1 MKKLIIIGAVCAI
14 SAAFTGCAHLEA
26 EWGGETAITDK
37 DGAPVVVNG
46 VVQKIKHPNKF
57 ESKRFGID
65 TTIDT
70 GNMNVTKDGYSV
82 GLNGYAS
89 NVSPENAKMIT
100 ATGEAIENITGRA
113 IAAAMT
119 AGISEIT
126 GQAIPAVHSIASQ
139 YIAAGGSVVP
149 TITVQRDASGKIA
162 NFTISDG
169 RVTQT
174 GSVTV
179 STADASAPS
188 ANGTC
193 TTGACTTGACTD
205 GSCTPAK

>member
-1 MKKLIIIGAVCAI
+1 MKKLVLVGMAFGLAVI
-14 SAAFTGCAHLEA
+14 MTGCGTLEA
-26 EWGGETAITDK
+26 EWGGESVCTDK
-37 DGAPVVVNG
+37 DGAPIVVNG

-57 ESKRFGID
+57 YSKRVGID
-65 TTIDT
+65 TKIDT

-119 AGISEIT
+119 AGVSEIT
-126 GQAIPAVHSIASQ
+126 RSAIPAVQSIASQ
-139 YIAAGGSVVP
+139 YIAAGGSFVP

-174 GSVTV
+174 GSVQISGC
-179 STADASAPS
+179 STGTNCV
-188 ANGTC
+188 NGV
-193 TTGACTTGACTD
+193 CTD
-205 GSCTPAK
+205 CQVPAAK

>member
-1 MKKLIIIGAVCAI
+1 MMKLMMIGAVLGMAV
-14 SAAFTGCAHLEA
+14 AMTGCGTLEA
-26 EWGGETAITDK
+26 EWGGESAITDK
-37 DGAPVVVNG
+37 DGAPIVVNG

-57 ESKRFGID
+57 SSKRFGID
-65 TTIDT
+65 TKIDT

-89 NVSPENAKMIT
+89 DVSPENAKMIT
-100 ATGEAIENITGRA
+100 ATGDAIANITGRA

-126 GQAIPAVHSIASQ
+126 GQAIPAVQGIASQ
-139 YIAAGGSVVP
+139 YIAAGGSFTP
-149 TITVQRDASGKIA
+149 TITVQRDTSGKIA

-174 GSVTV
+174 GTV
-179 STADASAPS
+179 PIADADGAAAAGSGGTVTGGTVTCQD
-188 ANGTC
+188 GTC
-193 TTGACTTGACTD
+193 T
-205 GSCTPAK
+205 KK

>member
-1 MKKLIIIGAVCAI
+1 MKKLVLIGMAFGLAVI
-14 SAAFTGCAHLEA
+14 MTGCGTLEA
-26 EWGGETAITDK
+26 EWGGESVCTDK
-37 DGAPVVVNG
+37 DGAPIVVNG

-57 ESKRFGID
+57 YSKRVGID
-65 TTIDT
+65 TKIDT

-119 AGISEIT
+119 AGVSEIT
-126 GQAIPAVHSIASQ
+126 RSAIPAVQSIASQ
-139 YIAAGGSVVP
+139 YIAAGGSFVP

-174 GSVTV
+174 GSVQISEC
-179 STADASAPS
+179 STGTNCV
-188 ANGTC
+188 NGV
-193 TTGACTTGACTD
+193 CTD
-205 GSCTPAK
+205 CQVPAAQ

>member
-1 MKKLIIIGAVCAI
+1 MKKLVLVGMAFGLAVI
-14 SAAFTGCAHLEA
+14 MTGCGTLEV
-26 EWGGETAITDK
+26 EWGGESVCTDK
-37 DGAPVVVNG
+37 DGAPIVVNG
-46 VVQKIKHPNKF
+46 VVQKIKQPNKF
-57 ESKRFGID
+57 YSKRVGID
-65 TTIDT
+65 TKIDT

-139 YIAAGGSVVP
+139 YISAGGSFIP
-149 TITVQRDASGKIA
+149 TITVQKDASGKLA

-174 GSVTV
+174 GSVQISEC
-179 STADASAPS
+179 STGTNCVNGVCAD
-188 ANGTC
+188 C
-193 TTGACTTGACTD
+193 QV
-205 GSCTPAK
+205 PAAK

>member
-1 MKKLIIIGAVCAI
+1 MNKLMVVLAMIGMAI
-14 SAAFTGCAHLEA
+14 CMTGCGSLKAR
-26 EWGGETAITDK
+26 WGGENVITDK
-37 DGAPVVVNG
+37 DGAPIVVNG
-46 VVQKIKHPNKF
+46 VVQKTKQANEF
-57 ESKRFGID
+57 ESFRFGLD
-65 TTIDT
+65 TKIDT

-139 YIAAGGSVVP
+139 YISAGGSFIP
-149 TITVQRDASGKIA
+149 TIIVQKDASGKLA

-174 GSVTV
+174 GSVQISEC
-179 STADASAPS
+179 STGTNCVNGVCAD
-188 ANGTC
+188 C
-193 TTGACTTGACTD
+193 QV
-205 GSCTPAK
+205 PAAK

>member
-1 MKKLIIIGAVCAI
+1 MKKLVLVGMAFGLAVI
-14 SAAFTGCAHLEA
+14 MTGCGTLEA
-26 EWGGETAITDK
+26 EWGGESVCTDK
-37 DGAPVVVNG
+37 DGAPIVVNG

-57 ESKRFGID
+57 YSKRVGID
-65 TTIDT
+65 TKIDT
-70 GNMNVTKDGYSV
+70 GSMNVTKDGYSV

-119 AGISEIT
+119 AGVSEIT
-126 GQAIPAVHSIASQ
+126 RSAIPAVQSIASQ
-139 YIAAGGSVVP
+139 YIAAGGSFVP

-162 NFTISDG
+162 YFTVSDG

-174 GSVTV
+174 GAVQTSPGPEIPDASQSTNVTV
-179 STADASAPS
+179 TARSPQS
-188 ANGTC
+188 
-193 TTGACTTGACTD
+193 
-205 GSCTPAK
+205 

>member
-1 MKKLIIIGAVCAI
+1 MKKLVLVGMAFGLAVVM
-14 SAAFTGCAHLEA
+14 TGCGTLEA

-37 DGAPVVVNG
+37 DGAPIVVNG
-46 VVQKIKHPNKF
+46 VVQKIKQPNKF
-57 ESKRFGID
+57 YSHRFGLD
-65 TTIDT
+65 TKIDT

-89 NVSPENAKMIT
+89 DVSPENAKMIT
-100 ATGEAIENITGRA
+100 ATGDAIANITGRA

-126 GQAIPAVHSIASQ
+126 GQAIPAVQSIASQ
-139 YIAAGGSVVP
+139 YIAAGGSFVP
-149 TITVQRDASGKIA
+149 TITVQRDANGKIA

-174 GSVTV
+174 GTV
-179 STADASAPS
+179 AIAECKD
-188 ANGTC
+188 C
-193 TTGACTTGACTD
+193 TVTD
-205 GSCTPAK
+205 GAVTGQDGVK

>member
-1 MKKLIIIGAVCAI
+1 MKKLVLVGMAFGLAVI
-14 SAAFTGCAHLEA
+14 MTGCGTLEA
-26 EWGGETAITDK
+26 EWGGESVCTDK
-37 DGAPVVVNG
+37 DGAPIVVNG

-57 ESKRFGID
+57 YSKRVGID
-65 TTIDT
+65 TKIDT

-119 AGISEIT
+119 AGVSEIT
-126 GQAIPAVHSIASQ
+126 RSAIPAVQSIASQ
-139 YIAAGGSVVP
+139 YIAAGGSFVP

-174 GSVTV
+174 GRVQISEC
-179 STADASAPS
+179 STGTNCV
-188 ANGTC
+188 NGVC
-193 TTGACTTGACTD
+193 KDCQV
-205 GSCTPAK
+205 PAAQ

>member
-1 MKKLIIIGAVCAI
+1 MKKLVLVGMAFGLAVI
-14 SAAFTGCAHLEA
+14 MTGCGTLEA
-26 EWGGETAITDK
+26 EWGGESVCTDK
-37 DGAPVVVNG
+37 DGAPIVVNG

-57 ESKRFGID
+57 YSKRVGID
-65 TTIDT
+65 TKIDA
-70 GNMNVTKDGYSV
+70 GGMNVTKDGYSV

-119 AGISEIT
+119 AGVSEIT
-126 GQAIPAVHSIASQ
+126 RSAIPAVQSIASQ

-174 GSVTV
+174 GSVQISSC
-179 STADASAPS
+179 STGTNCV
-188 ANGTC
+188 NGV
-193 TTGACTTGACTD
+193 CTD
-205 GSCTPAK
+205 CQVPAAK

>member
-1 MKKLIIIGAVCAI
+1 MKKLVLVGMAFGLAVI
-14 SAAFTGCAHLEA
+14 MTGCGTLEA
-26 EWGGETAITDK
+26 EWGGESVCTDK
-37 DGAPVVVNG
+37 DGAPIVVNG

-57 ESKRFGID
+57 YSKRVGID
-65 TTIDT
+65 TKIDT

-119 AGISEIT
+119 AGVSEIT
-126 GQAIPAVHSIASQ
+126 RSAIPAVQSIASQ
-139 YIAAGGSVVP
+139 YIAAGGSFVP

-174 GSVTV
+174 GSVQISEC
-179 STADASAPS
+179 STGTNCV
-188 ANGTC
+188 NGV
-193 TTGACTTGACTD
+193 CTD
-205 GSCTPAK
+205 CQVPAAK

>member
-1 MKKLIIIGAVCAI
+1 MKKLVLVGMAFGLAVI
-14 SAAFTGCAHLEA
+14 MTGCGTLEA
-26 EWGGETAITDK
+26 EWGGESVCTDK
-37 DGAPVVVNG
+37 DGAPIVVNG

-57 ESKRFGID
+57 YSKRVGND
-65 TTIDT
+65 TKIDT

-119 AGISEIT
+119 AGVSEIT
-126 GQAIPAVHSIASQ
+126 RSAIPAVQSIASQ

-174 GSVTV
+174 GSVQISEC
-179 STADASAPS
+179 ST
-188 ANGTC
+188 GTNC
-193 TTGACTTGACTD
+193 VNGACTD
-205 GSCTPAK
+205 CQVPAAK

>member
-1 MKKLIIIGAVCAI
+1 MKKLVLVGMAFGLAVI
-14 SAAFTGCAHLEA
+14 MTGCGTLEA
-26 EWGGETAITDK
+26 EWGGESVCTDK
-37 DGAPVVVNG
+37 DGAPIVVNG
-46 VVQKIKHPNKF
+46 AVQKIKHPNKF
-57 ESKRFGID
+57 YSKRVGID
-65 TTIDT
+65 TKIDT

-119 AGISEIT
+119 AGVSEIT
-126 GQAIPAVHSIASQ
+126 RSAIPAVQSIASQ

-149 TITVQRDASGKIA
+149 TITVQRDASGKIV

-174 GSVTV
+174 GSVQISEC
-179 STADASAPS
+179 STGTNCV
-188 ANGTC
+188 NGVC
-193 TTGACTTGACTD
+193 KDCQV
-205 GSCTPAK
+205 PAAQ

>member
-1 MKKLIIIGAVCAI
+1 MNKLMMVCAMLGMAI
-14 SAAFTGCAHLEA
+14 CMTGCGTLEA
-26 EWGGETAITDK
+26 EWGGESALTDK
-37 DGAPVVVNG
+37 DGNPVVVNG

-57 ESKRFGID
+57 YSKRVGLD
-65 TTIDT
+65 TKIDT

-89 NVSPENAKMIT
+89 NVSPENSKMIT

-139 YIAAGGSVVP
+139 YIAAGGSVIP

-174 GSVTV
+174 GSVV
-179 STADASAPS
+179 CST
-188 ANGTC
+188 
-193 TTGACTTGACTD
+193 CTD
-205 GSCTPAK
+205 GVCKDGSCSPGTVTDGSNPASN

>member
-1 MKKLIIIGAVCAI
+1 MKKLVLVGMAFGLAVI
-14 SAAFTGCAHLEA
+14 MTGCGTLEV
-26 EWGGETAITDK
+26 EWGGESVCTDK
-37 DGAPVVVNG
+37 DGAPIVVNG
-46 VVQKIKHPNKF
+46 VVQKIKQPNKF
-57 ESKRFGID
+57 YSKRVGID
-65 TTIDT
+65 TKVDT

-119 AGISEIT
+119 AGVSEIT
-126 GQAIPAVHSIASQ
+126 RSAIPAVQSIASQ

-174 GSVTV
+174 GSVQISEC
-179 STADASAPS
+179 ST
-188 ANGTC
+188 GTNC
-193 TTGACTTGACTD
+193 VNGACTD
-205 GSCTPAK
+205 CQVPAAK

>member
-1 MKKLIIIGAVCAI
+1 MNKLMMVCAMLGMAI
-14 SAAFTGCAHLEA
+14 AMTGCGTLEA
-26 EWGGETAITDK
+26 EWGGESAITDK

-46 VVQKIKHPNKF
+46 VVQKVKHPNKF
-57 ESKRFGID
+57 YSKRIGLD
-65 TTIDT
+65 TKIDT

-100 ATGEAIENITGRA
+100 ATGDAIANITGRA

-126 GQAIPAVHSIASQ
+126 GQAIPAVQSIASQ
-139 YIAAGGSVVP
+139 YIAAGGSFVP

-162 NFTISDG
+162 NFMISDG

-174 GSVTV
+174 GEVQIAESTPQSATNSVQ
-179 STADASAPS
+179 TATSPTS
-188 ANGTC
+188 N
-193 TTGACTTGACTD
+193 
-205 GSCTPAK
+205 

>member
-1 MKKLIIIGAVCAI
+1 MKKLVLIGMAFGLAVVM
-14 SAAFTGCAHLEA
+14 TGCGTLEA

-37 DGAPVVVNG
+37 DGAPIVVNG

-57 ESKRFGID
+57 SSKRFGID
-65 TTIDT
+65 TKIDT

-126 GQAIPAVHSIASQ
+126 GQAIPAIHSIASQ
-139 YIAAGGSVVP
+139 YISAGGSVVP

-174 GSVTV
+174 GSVDIS
-179 STADASAPS
+179 ST
-188 ANGTC
+188 NGSS
-193 TTGACTTGACTD
+193 GR
-205 GSCTPAK
+205 

>member
-1 MKKLIIIGAVCAI
+1 MKKLVLVGMAFGLAVI
-14 SAAFTGCAHLEA
+14 MTGCGTLEA

-37 DGAPVVVNG
+37 DGAPIVVNG

-57 ESKRFGID
+57 YSKRVGID
-65 TTIDT
+65 TKIDT

-89 NVSPENAKMIT
+89 NVSPENAKIVT
-100 ATGEAIENITGRA
+100 ATGDAIANITGRA

-119 AGISEIT
+119 AGVSEIT
-126 GQAIPAVHSIASQ
+126 RDAIPAVQSIASQ
-139 YIAAGGSVVP
+139 YIAAGGTVVP
-149 TITVQRDASGKIA
+149 TITVQRDANGKIV

-174 GSVTV
+174 GSV
-179 STADASAPS
+179 SISE
-188 ANGTC
+188 
-193 TTGACTTGACTD
+193 
-205 GSCTPAK
+205 SCTGTNCVNGVCNDCQVPAAK

>member
-1 MKKLIIIGAVCAI
+1 MKKLVLVGMAFGLAVI
-14 SAAFTGCAHLEA
+14 MTGCGTLEA
-26 EWGGETAITDK
+26 EWGGESVCTDK
-37 DGAPVVVNG
+37 DGAPIVVNG

-57 ESKRFGID
+57 YSKRVGID
-65 TTIDT
+65 TKIDT

-119 AGISEIT
+119 AGVSEIT
-126 GQAIPAVHSIASQ
+126 RSAIPAVQSIASQ

-174 GSVTV
+174 GSVQISEC
-179 STADASAPS
+179 ST
-188 ANGTC
+188 GTNC
-193 TTGACTTGACTD
+193 VNGACTD
-205 GSCTPAK
+205 CQVPAAK

>member
-1 MKKLIIIGAVCAI
+1 MKKLVLVGMAFGLAVI
-14 SAAFTGCAHLEA
+14 MTGCGTLEA
-26 EWGGETAITDK
+26 EWGGESVCTDK
-37 DGAPVVVNG
+37 DGAPIVVNG

-57 ESKRFGID
+57 YSKRVGID
-65 TTIDT
+65 TKIDT

-119 AGISEIT
+119 AGVSEIT
-126 GQAIPAVHSIASQ
+126 RSAIPAVQSIASQ

-174 GSVTV
+174 GSVQISER
-179 STADASAPS
+179 STGTNCV
-188 ANGTC
+188 NGV
-193 TTGACTTGACTD
+193 CTD
-205 GSCTPAK
+205 CQVQVAK

>member
-1 MKKLIIIGAVCAI
+1 MKKLMMVGAVLGMAV
-14 SAAFTGCAHLEA
+14 AMTGCGTLEA
-26 EWGGETAITDK
+26 EWGGESAISDK
-37 DGAPVVVNG
+37 DGNPYVVNG

-57 ESKRFGID
+57 YSHRFGLD
-65 TTIDT
+65 TKIDT

-89 NVSPENAKMIT
+89 DVSPENAKMIT
-100 ATGEAIENITGRA
+100 ATGDAIANITGRA

-126 GQAIPAVHSIASQ
+126 GQAIPAVQSIASQ
-139 YIAAGGSVVP
+139 YIAAGGSFVP
-149 TITVQRDASGKIA
+149 TITVQRDTSGKIA

-174 GSVTV
+174 GTV
-179 STADASAPS
+179 PIAVCKD
-188 ANGTC
+188 C
-193 TTGACTTGACTD
+193 TVTD
-205 GSCTPAK
+205 GTVTGQDGEGGVK

>member
-1 MKKLIIIGAVCAI
+1 MKKLVLVGMAFGLAVI
-14 SAAFTGCAHLEA
+14 MTGCANLVA
-26 EWGGETAITDK
+26 EWGGESAITDK
-37 DGAPVVVNG
+37 DGAPIVVNG
-46 VVQKIKHPNKF
+46 VVQKIKHPNRFK
-57 ESKRFGID
+57 SSRFGVD

-82 GLNGYAS
+82 GLNGFAS

-119 AGISEIT
+119 AGVSEIT
-126 GQAIPAVHSIASQ
+126 RSAIPAVQSIASQ

-174 GSVTV
+174 GSVQISEC
-179 STADASAPS
+179 STGTNCV
-188 ANGTC
+188 NGV
-193 TTGACTTGACTD
+193 CTD
-205 GSCTPAK
+205 CMVPASR

>member
-1 MKKLIIIGAVCAI
+1 MNKLMMVVAVLSMAI
-14 SAAFTGCAHLEA
+14 EMTGCGTLEA

-37 DGAPVVVNG
+37 DGAPIVVNG
-46 VVQKIKHPNKF
+46 VVQKVKHPNKF
-57 ESKRFGID
+57 YSKRVGLD
-65 TTIDT
+65 TKIDT
-70 GNMNVTKDGYSV
+70 GNMNVTQDGYSV

-89 NVSPENAKMIT
+89 NVSPENSKMIT
-100 ATGEAIENITGRA
+100 ATGDAIANITGRA

-126 GQAIPAVHSIASQ
+126 GQAIPAVQSIASQ
-139 YIAAGGSVVP
+139 YIAAGGSFVP

-174 GSVTV
+174 GEIAIADGVTTNSVQ
-179 STADASAPS
+179 TASETS
-188 ANGTC
+188 SN
-193 TTGACTTGACTD
+193 
-205 GSCTPAK
+205 

>member
-1 MKKLIIIGAVCAI
+1 M
-14 SAAFTGCAHLEA
+14 TGCGTLEA
-26 EWGGETAITDK
+26 EWGGESVCTDK
-37 DGAPVVVNG
+37 DGAPIVVNG

-57 ESKRFGID
+57 YSKRVGID
-65 TTIDT
+65 TKIDT

-119 AGISEIT
+119 AGVSEIT
-126 GQAIPAVHSIASQ
+126 RSAIPAVQSIASQ
-139 YIAAGGSVVP
+139 YIAAGGSFVP

-174 GSVTV
+174 GSVQISEC
-179 STADASAPS
+179 STGTNCVNGVCAD
-188 ANGTC
+188 C
-193 TTGACTTGACTD
+193 QV
-205 GSCTPAK
+205 PAAK

>member
-1 MKKLIIIGAVCAI
+1 MNKLIMLCAVLGM
-14 SAAFTGCAHLEA
+14 AFAMTGCGTLEA
-26 EWGGETAITDK
+26 EWGGESAITDK
-37 DGAPVVVNG
+37 DGAPIVVNG
-46 VVQKIKHPNKF
+46 VVQKINHPNKF
-57 ESKRFGID
+57 YSKRIGLD
-65 TTIDT
+65 TKIDT

-100 ATGEAIENITGRA
+100 ATGDAIANITGRA

-126 GQAIPAVHSIASQ
+126 GQAIPAVQGIASQ
-139 YIAAGGSVVP
+139 YIAAGGAFVP
-149 TITVQRDASGKIA
+149 TITVQRDESGKIA

-174 GSVTV
+174 GTV
-179 STADASAPS
+179 SLVENAPQASTNAVPTVTS
-188 ANGTC
+188 
-193 TTGACTTGACTD
+193 
-205 GSCTPAK
+205 PASK

>member
-1 MKKLIIIGAVCAI
+1 MKKLVLVGMAFGLAVI
-14 SAAFTGCAHLEA
+14 MTGCGTLEV
-26 EWGGETAITDK
+26 EWGGESVCTDK
-37 DGAPVVVNG
+37 DGAPIVVNG
-46 VVQKIKHPNKF
+46 VVQKIKQPNKF
-57 ESKRFGID
+57 YSKRVGID
-65 TTIDT
+65 TKVDT

-119 AGISEIT
+119 AGVSEIT
-126 GQAIPAVHSIASQ
+126 RSAIPAVQSIAAQ
-139 YIAAGGSVVP
+139 YIAAGGYFVP

-174 GSVTV
+174 GSVQISEC
-179 STADASAPS
+179 STGTNCV
-188 ANGTC
+188 NGV
-193 TTGACTTGACTD
+193 CTD
-205 GSCTPAK
+205 CQVPAAK

>member
-1 MKKLIIIGAVCAI
+1 MKKLIIVGAVCAI

-37 DGAPVVVNG
+37 DGAPIVVNG
-46 VVQKIKHPNKF
+46 VVQKIKQPNKF
-57 ESKRFGID
+57 YSRRVGID
-65 TTIDT
+65 TKIDT

-89 NVSPENAKMIT
+89 DVSPENAKMIT
-100 ATGEAIENITGRA
+100 ATGDAIANITCRA

-126 GQAIPAVHSIASQ
+126 GQAIPAVKSIASQ
-139 YIAAGGSVVP
+139 YIAAGGSFTP
-149 TITVQRDASGKIA
+149 TITVQRDTSGKIA

-174 GSVTV
+174 GTV
-179 STADASAPS
+179 AIAECSACSDSAAAESSGSTV
-188 ANGTC
+188 NQN
-193 TTGACTTGACTD
+193 
-205 GSCTPAK
+205 

>member
-1 MKKLIIIGAVCAI
+1 MKKLVLVGMAFGLAVI
-14 SAAFTGCAHLEA
+14 MTGCGTLEA
-26 EWGGETAITDK
+26 EWGGESVCTDK
-37 DGAPVVVNG
+37 DGAPIVVNG

-57 ESKRFGID
+57 YSKRVGID
-65 TTIDT
+65 TKIDT

-89 NVSPENAKMIT
+89 SVSPENAKMIT

-119 AGISEIT
+119 AGVSEIT
-126 GQAIPAVHSIASQ
+126 RSAIPAVQSIASQ

-149 TITVQRDASGKIA
+149 TITVQRDASGKIV

-174 GSVTV
+174 GSVQISEC
-179 STADASAPS
+179 STGTNCV
-188 ANGTC
+188 NGVC
-193 TTGACTTGACTD
+193 KDCQV
-205 GSCTPAK
+205 PAAQ

>member
-1 MKKLIIIGAVCAI
+1 MKKLVLVGMAFGLAVI
-14 SAAFTGCAHLEA
+14 MTGCGTLEA
-26 EWGGETAITDK
+26 EWGGESVCTDK
-37 DGAPVVVNG
+37 DGAPIVVNG

-57 ESKRFGID
+57 YSKRVGID
-65 TTIDT
+65 TKIDT

-119 AGISEIT
+119 AGVSEIT
-126 GQAIPAVHSIASQ
+126 RSAIPAVQSIASQ

-174 GSVTV
+174 GSVQISEC
-179 STADASAPS
+179 STGTNCV
-188 ANGTC
+188 NGV
-193 TTGACTTGACTD
+193 CTD
-205 GSCTPAK
+205 CQVPAAK

>member
-1 MKKLIIIGAVCAI
+1 MKKLVLVGMAFGLAVI
-14 SAAFTGCAHLEA
+14 MTGCGTLEA
-26 EWGGETAITDK
+26 EWGGESVCTDK
-37 DGAPVVVNG
+37 DGAPIVVNG

-57 ESKRFGID
+57 YSKRVGID
-65 TTIDT
+65 TKVDT

-119 AGISEIT
+119 AGVSEIT
-126 GQAIPAVHSIASQ
+126 RSAIPAVQSIASQ

-174 GSVTV
+174 GSVQISSC
-179 STADASAPS
+179 STGTNCV
-188 ANGTC
+188 NGV
-193 TTGACTTGACTD
+193 CTD
-205 GSCTPAK
+205 CQVPAAK

>member
-1 MKKLIIIGAVCAI
+1 MKKLVLVGMAFGLAVI
-14 SAAFTGCAHLEA
+14 MTGCGTLEA
-26 EWGGETAITDK
+26 EWGGESVCTDK
-37 DGAPVVVNG
+37 DGAPIVVNG

-57 ESKRFGID
+57 YSKRVGID
-65 TTIDT
+65 TKIDT
-70 GNMNVTKDGYSV
+70 GSMNVTKDGYSV

-119 AGISEIT
+119 AGVSEIT
-126 GQAIPAVHSIASQ
+126 RSAIPAVQSIASQ

-174 GSVTV
+174 GSVQISEC
-179 STADASAPS
+179 STGTNCV
-188 ANGTC
+188 NGV
-193 TTGACTTGACTD
+193 CTD
-205 GSCTPAK
+205 CQVPAAK

>member
-1 MKKLIIIGAVCAI
+1 MNKLMTVVAVFCMAFAI
-14 SAAFTGCAHLEA
+14 TGCGTLEA
-26 EWGGETAITDK
+26 EWGGESAITDK
-37 DGAPVVVNG
+37 DGAPIVVNG
-46 VVQKIKHPNKF
+46 VVQKVKHPNRF
-57 ESKRFGID
+57 YSHRFGLD
-65 TTIDT
+65 TEIDT

-89 NVSPENAKMIT
+89 NVSPENAKIIT

-139 YIAAGGSVVP
+139 YISAGGSFIP
-149 TITVQRDASGKIA
+149 TIVVQRDASGKIA

-174 GSVTV
+174 GAVPISESSTQSTTNAVPTVT
-179 STADASAPS
+179 APVV
-188 ANGTC
+188 N
-193 TTGACTTGACTD
+193 
-205 GSCTPAK
+205 